1 MNKNSKIYIAGHTGM
16 VGSAILRKLKS
27 ENYTNLILK
36 SRKELDLINQEAVE
50 NFLNTE
56 KPEYVFLAAAKVGG
70 IYANESKS
78 ADFIY
83 ENLMIQNN
91 LITSSF
97 NNNVKKLLFLGSSCI
112 YPKKS
117 NLPIAEDQILTGP
130 LEETNKSYAIA
141 KIAGLQLCQ
150 SFRKQYGFN
159 AISIMPTNLYGPNDN
174 FSLETSH
181 VLPALIRKFHEAKAN
196 NSDSVTCWGDGSPLR
211 EFLYVDDLA
220 DASLFCMKNYDESE
234 PVNIGTGKEISIQE
248 LSELIKS
255 VTGFKGN
262 ILWDESK
269 PNGTHSKLLNV
280 SKINNLGW
288 VSKIDLEDGIK
299 KTYKWFTKNL
309 TLIKT

>member
-1 MNKNSKIYIAGHTGM
+1 MKKNSKIYIAGHTGM

-50 NFLNTE
+50 NFLNAE

-97 NNNVKKLLFLGSSCI
+97 NSNVKKLLFLGSSCI

-117 NLPIAEDQILTGP
+117 NLPITEDQILTGP

-181 VLPALIRKFHEAKAN
+181 VLPALIRKFHEGKAN
-196 NSDSVTCWGDGSPLR
+196 NADSVTCWGDGSPLR
-211 EFLYVDDLA
+211 EFLYVNDLA

-234 PVNIGTGKEISIQE
+234 PINIGTGKEISIQE

-288 VSKIDLEDGIK
+288 KSKIGLEDGIK
-299 KTYKWFTKNL
+299 KTYKWFTENQ

>member
-220 DASLFCMKNYDESE
+220 DASLFCMKNYDASE

-269 PNGTHSKLLNV
+269 PNGTHSKVLNV

>member
-288 VSKIDLEDGIK
+288 ISKIDLEDGIK

>member
-1 MNKNSKIYIAGHTGM
+1 MKKNSKIYIAGHTGM

-50 NFLNTE
+50 NFLNAE

-150 SFRKQYGFN
+150 SFRRQYGFN

-211 EFLYVDDLA
+211 EFLYVNDLA

-234 PVNIGTGKEISIQE
+234 PINIGTGKEISIQE

-288 VSKIDLEDGIK
+288 KSKIGLEDGIK
-299 KTYKWFTKNL
+299 KTYKWFTENQ

>member
-255 VTGFKGN
+255 ITGFKGN